1 MPWGPDPAV
10 EAAAAA
16 AQAEIDAR
24 MLRAEERHANAKM
37 SPFERNLLG
46 VLEDIRDA
54 LQNPSPGPLLVT
66 VDPAASDDLCD
77 RIRAKLPEGSML
89 TGPNY
94 PILDV
99 RPLAGVPVVNNVVEL
114 AAGPVADPM
123 GYFAPLLD
131 APPEVLGEVLDGA
144 AESLLENF
152 VSIGE
157 QALARRIAEAAIEAA
172 LIVAAAFETSV
183 VPPTTTDG
191 AAGGDVPPIPPAD
204 TPTSP

>member
-54 LQNPSPGPLLVT
+54 LQNPSPRPLLVT

-99 RPLAGVPVVNNVVEL
+99 RPLAGVPVVNNVVET
-114 AAGPVADPM
+114 AAGPVADPN
-123 GYFAPLLD
+123 GYFATLLD

-144 AESLLENF
+144 AEALRENYPNII
-152 VSIGE
+152 SPRM
-157 QALARRIAEAAIEAA
+157 LAEVVIDAA
-172 LIVAAAFETSV
+172 LTVAAAIETSV